1 MDETQSIA
9 SAVAAALAQKNQNV
23 AIEAQTA
30 VLKKQLDAERQAA
43 AQLLA
48 MMGKGANL
56 NVVG

>member
-1 MDETQSIA
+1 MDQTPSIG
-9 SAVAAALAQKNQNV
+9 SAVAAALAQKNANV
-23 AIEAQTA
+23 ALEAQTA
-30 VLKKQLDAERQAA
+30 VLKKQLDAEQQAA